1 MVGTGEIGSRTDTAD
16 TGGAYR
22 MLAGQRIRLDRRGRG
37 EHVAELVR
45 EAVLAGDFAPGERLG
60 EPEICTALGVS
71 RNTLRE
77 AFRILVEE
85 RVAEHKLHRGV
96 FVRIPTPAEVSD
108 LYTCRRVIECAAV
121 RAWRPGDL
129 GLDAVRTAV
138 ARARDRAAAEDWTAV
153 GAADIDF
160 HRAVVA
166 LHGSPRLD
174 AFMATTWHEL
184 RLVFHVMR
192 DARSFHGP
200 YLERNQVLVDRLAAG
215 ENGLAEKELTAY
227 LADAEAEI
235 LDGYPGAP

>member
-1 MVGTGEIGSRTDTAD
+1 MATTRDDGSQVDGVGPAD

-22 MLAGQRIRLDRRGRG
+22 SLAGRRARLDRRGRG

-85 RVAEHKLHRGV
+85 RVAEHRLHRGV

-138 ARARDRAAAEDWTAV
+138 ARARDRAAAGGWTRRCRRWSRS
-153 GAADIDF
+153 GWP
-160 HRAVVA
+160 
-166 LHGSPRLD
+166 PRGRRTTRP
-174 AFMATTWHEL
+174 AT
-184 RLVFHVMR
+184 
-192 DARSFHGP
+192 
-200 YLERNQVLVDRLAAG
+200 
-215 ENGLAEKELTAY
+215 
-227 LADAEAEI
+227 
-235 LDGYPGAP
+235 